1 MDKLE
6 LNWKRLTIFG
16 FILFLISVFTL
27 NISAFCDET
36 YYLENVTIFQTY
48 FFGDDFFRLLK
59 GPAGPTFAW
68 VHFLFEPFTHLDI
81 FRSRLVNVL
90 LFVVMIILFRKLF
103 MQTVSEHFN
112 QGWLNILIVPT
123 TFVIAGFAITQV
135 PTLIFLLLSIYLM
148 YRLLNEELSLAQN
161 IIYNLLFAACF
172 ALAILGRQPYL
183 VLGLSMGI
191 YALQQSSFNILTAAG
206 KFYGLG
212 LTLLP
217 LMYVFSIWN
226 GIQPPSTLFVQEGLR
241 VDHLLYAFGYA
252 GIYILIITPR
262 FFVPVQNRKQ
272 LFGIIGGFA
281 FLYIANLF
289 VGFATKTPLKNIVN
303 RILGDTLLYHWSIFA
318 STLLIAFALYFAFT
332 ILFRIYENRNSNWFI
347 FLGISTMLIFA
358 TCIKIT
364 HQFSALYPYQAIPF
378 LLLMA
383 AKYDTINKYK
393 LIVSGLLII
402 LGCFNYFFYA

>member
-1 MDKLE
+1 MDNIV
-6 LNWKRLTIFG
+6 LNWKRLTILG
-16 FILFLISVFTL
+16 FVLFLISVFIL
-27 NISAFCDET
+27 NTPTFFDET
-36 YYLENVTIFQTY
+36 YYLENVTIFKTY
-48 FFGDDFFRLLK
+48 FFGDEFFRLLK

-68 VHFLFEPFTHLDI
+68 VHFLFERFTHLDV
-81 FRSRLVNVL
+81 FRSRMVNVL
-90 LFVVMIILFRKLF
+90 LFVVVVILFRKIYI
-103 MQTVSEHFN
+103 QTVSE
-112 QGWLNILIVPT
+112 QYQYGWLNILIIPT

-148 YRLLNEELSLAQN
+148 YALLNEELSLVQN
-161 IIYNLLFAACF
+161 IVYNILFAACF

-191 YALQQSSFNILTAAG
+191 YALQRSSFNVLTTAR

-212 LTLLP
+212 VTLLP
-217 LMYVFSIWN
+217 LLYVFSIWG
-226 GIQPPSTLFVQEGLR
+226 GIQPTSTLFVQDGLR

-262 FFVPVQNRKQ
+262 FFVPIQNRKQ
-272 LFGIIGGFA
+272 VLALIAGFGV
-281 FLYIANLF
+281 LYLVNLF
-289 VGFATKTPLKNIVN
+289 VGFATKTPIKNIAI
-303 RILGDTLLYHWSIFA
+303 RLLGDTLLYHWSIFA

-332 ILFRIYENRNSNWFI
+332 ILYRIYENRTSHWFV

-383 AKYDTINKYK
+383 ARYDTINRYK
-393 LIVSGLLII
+393 LVASVLLII